1 MPMTESDGTLAASIL
16 KKQGQKSIINNTIIF
31 RQGEKKVNT
40 EGIQIPD
47 AQNPD
52 SSEPWYSNGY

>member
-1 MPMTESDGTLAASIL
+1 MPKTESDGTLAASIL
-16 KKQGQKSIINNTIIF
+16 KKQGQNTIINNTIIF

-52 SSEPWYSNGY
+52 SSEP